1 MKYPIY
7 VIRDIKTTYLTPTI
21 DFNDASAM
29 RNFSH
34 ALKQEGSVL
43 YSYPQDYSLWKIGVF
58 DNETGDLENMIPELV
73 MEGSQVPQE

>member
-34 ALKQEGSVL
+34 VLKQEGSVL
-43 YSYPQDYSLWKIGVF
+43 HSSPQDYSLWKIGVF
-58 DNETGDLENMIPELV
+58 DNETGDLENMLPELV
-73 MEGSQVPQE
+73 MEGSSVPQE